1 MKLNPVQAT
10 VVAAACALVGVNAHA
25 QATSWDPSW
34 SFSGFGT
41 AAYVQ
46 TNTDLGLLAG
56 PGQPGGASNN
66 GTFGVDSK
74 IGAQLSGKANAV
86 FSGTVQVLSQRNGDG
101 NFKPSVDWAFAKAQ
115 VTPELAV
122 RIGRIG
128 SPLFAVSDFRNVGY
142 SNLWVRP
149 PLDVYGQVSFSHF
162 DGADAIYQ
170 ASVGGAALTAQVLY
184 GNTDTVNGGS
194 PVHVRHQTGLN
205 LTAEF
210 DDGITLR
217 VGRVQGKL
225 SVDNAALTHLVTVI
239 GSTPF
244 AAVGDEI
251 SATDKSASFTGIGV
265 ALDHDNWV
273 GGVEYTKRKTS
284 SYVSSTTGWAA
295 TGGYRIGKFTPFAVV
310 SRLKVDSSNVDN
322 TIPGSVPQLAPLSAA
337 VNGLIANQE
346 VSQKTTSAGLR
357 WDAWRNIDV
366 KAQYDRVTPD
376 GDRGLFNNVKPGFG
390 STAVNVYSVAV
401 DFVF

>member
-1 MKLNPVQAT
+1 MKLSPVQAAI
-10 VVAAACALVGVNAHA
+10 VAVSCTLAGANAHA
-25 QATSWDPSW
+25 QAMSWDPSW
-34 SFSGFGT
+34 AFSGFGT

-46 TNTDLGLLAG
+46 TNTNLGLFAG
-56 PGQPGGASNN
+56 PAQPSGAGTD

-74 IGAQLSGKANAV
+74 IGGQVNAKANAV

-122 RIGRIG
+122 RVGRIG
-128 SPLFAVSDFRNVGY
+128 APLFAVSDFRNVGY
-142 SNLWVRP
+142 ANLWVRP
-149 PLDVYGQVSFSHF
+149 PLDVYGQVGFSHF
-162 DGADAIYQ
+162 DGADAIWQ
-170 ASVGGAALTAQVLY
+170 ASVAGVALTTQALY
-184 GNTDTVNGGS
+184 GNTQTVNGGS
-194 PVHVRHQTGLN
+194 PVHIRHQAALN
-205 LTAEF
+205 FTAEF

-217 VGRVQGKL
+217 VGRLQAKL

-239 GSTPF
+239 DSTPF
-244 AAVGDEI
+244 ASVGNEV
-251 SATDKSASFTGIGV
+251 SATDKSASFTGIGL
-265 ALDHDNWV
+265 AIDHDNWV
-273 GGVEYTKRKTS
+273 GGIEYTKRKTS

-322 TIPGSVPQLAPLSAA
+322 TIPTTVAQVAPLAAA
-337 VNGLIANQE
+337 VNGLIASQD

-357 WDAWRNIDV
+357 WDAWKNIAV

-376 GDRGLFNNVKPGFG
+376 GDRGLFNNAKPGFG
-390 STAVNVYSVAV
+390 SAAVNVYSVAV